1 MLKIKTK
8 PKKISDKFIILSKQC
23 AKFILIYTPPM
34 IFTYMALL
42 ATMFANNNQNSA
54 TEVYQKQSGY
64 KENC

>member
-1 MLKIKTK
+1 
-8 PKKISDKFIILSKQC
+8 
-23 AKFILIYTPPM
+23 M